1 MMIIEVEELIKTYD
15 GLTAVDGINFSVDEG
30 KIFAFLGPNGA
41 GKSTTINILCTLLA
55 KDAGKVMVAGYE
67 VGKADHQVRREIG
80 VVFQESILDSR
91 LTAQENLETRARLY
105 GITGE
110 RLTARLSEVVDIMG
124 IAEFIHQPYGR
135 LSGGQ
140 RRRVDI
146 ARALMNTPRIL
157 FLDEPTTGLDPQ
169 TRAKVWETVRQ
180 LRKEQKIT
188 VFLTTHYMEE
198 AADADDVV
206 IIDHGTIV
214 ARGTPN
220 ELKDEYASDTL
231 RVYAEDLPRLRHKLE
246 EMGVTANLGTDML
259 VIPVKN
265 SFQALSIL
273 KNIEDAMTG
282 FEVVKGSMDDVFI
295 KITGRAIRE
304 GVSL

>member
-1 MMIIEVEELIKTYD
+1 MMIIEVEELTKTYD
-15 GLTAVDGINFSVDEG
+15 GLTAVDGINFAVEAGSL
-30 KIFAFLGPNGA
+30 FAFLGPNGA

-67 VGKADHQVRREIG
+67 VGREDHQVRREIG

-91 LTAQENLETRARLY
+91 LTARENLETRARLY
-105 GITGE
+105 GIRGE
-110 RLTARLSEVVDIMG
+110 RLTARLSEVAEIMG
-124 IAEFIHQPYGR
+124 IGEFVHQPYGQ

-198 AADADDVV
+198 AAGADDVV